1 MYEELTA
8 FLPRLQ
14 NTSFGVW
21 DIDREND
28 GTAAH
33 PIRFPSVDYSP
44 VVWDFIK
51 TAYRFLNQHKE
62 MEFTNYHEILRANFK
77 SENYVD
83 VDVSSADGRA
93 VMALIIGAIRAER
106 FCDGALLGC
115 LEGGSITRWLL
126 RLKEIDKEVSA

>member
-28 GTAAH
+28 GSAAH
-33 PIRFPSVDYSP
+33 PIRLPSVDYSP

-51 TAYRFLNQHKE
+51 TAYRFLDQHKE
-62 MEFTNYHEILRANFK
+62 MELKNYHEILRANFK
-77 SENYVD
+77 SENY